1 MRDIQVLVVDDH
13 RVFSDAVRLV
23 LGGRP
28 GIGSVDTVTSGEEA
42 VERCRSARPDV
53 VLLDLSLPGMDGIE
67 ATRRILGVSPDTRVV
82 VVTALG
88 EDEAV
93 EGSLRAGACGVVSK
107 TQSPEDLVDVVRRA
121 AAGEALSPVG
131 PSRGV
136 HATRGD
142 GGPPGVSSL
151 TERELEILGGIAEGR
166 STRELARALGIS
178 PLTVES
184 HLKSIYAKLGAHSRI
199 EAITAAWR
207 QGLMADSRTA

>member
-23 LGGRP
+23 LGDRP

-42 VERCRSARPDV
+42 VERCRSAPPDV
-53 VLLDLSLPGMDGIE
+53 VLLDLSLPGMEGAE

-93 EGSLRAGACGVVSK
+93 EGSLRAGACGVISK

-121 AAGEALSPVG
+121 AAGEALSPFG
-131 PSRGV
+131 PARGG
-136 HATRGD
+136 HASRGD
-142 GGPPGVSSL
+142 GRPRGVASL
-151 TERELEILGGIAEGR
+151 TEREVEILRGIAGGR